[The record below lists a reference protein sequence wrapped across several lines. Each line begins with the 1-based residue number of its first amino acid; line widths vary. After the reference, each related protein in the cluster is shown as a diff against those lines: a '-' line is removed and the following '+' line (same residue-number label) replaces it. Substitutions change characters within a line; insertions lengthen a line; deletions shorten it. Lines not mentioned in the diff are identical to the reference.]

1 MHVLL
6 LVYSFQVEEVGNHQI
21 AVEFDSRITF
31 ILSCMFKKFVE
42 IKEGYSEVHDLF
54 LITLHKNL

>member
-1 MHVLL
+1 MHIFL
-6 LVYSFQVEEVGNHQI
+6 LVYSLQVKEMCNHQI

-31 ILSCMFKKFVE
+31 VLSCMFKKFVE